1 MTRELP
7 DWQPFDPSAGSVPT
21 STAPQSPEQTGG
33 RVVVVTPTA
42 SVERNGWAARTAV
55 ALARARAGE
64 GTKVFLADLSVRRPV
79 LHDVVGVENG
89 EGVTDALLYGASI
102 RRIAVSSDE
111 PFFFAPAGTVV
122 ADAEP
127 VLAHPRWEVL
137 TRGFASAG
145 VTLLLYAPL
154 ELPGT
159 RSLFQRASE
168 VILLAAQDEAAGTDL
183 DGADGKVTLVLGPEG
198 GAPAGY
204 YEGEVPAEIPA
215 EAAGGTEAAAD
226 GVPAGEPE
234 AAVPTVSAERPRK
247 KEKAKRSSRVEMLV
261 LLLVLIL
268 GGAVVGAYYD
278 YVDVPWLTPYLEQ
291 LDGGGDA
298 APGEAAPATTP
309 PSSPEGEGPSTEP

>member
-21 STAPQSPEQTGG
+21 STVPESPEQTGG
-33 RVVVVTPTA
+33 RVVMVTPTA
-42 SVERNGWAARTAV
+42 SVETNGWAAHTAV
-55 ALARARAGE
+55 ALARGRAGG

-79 LHDVVGVENG
+79 LHEVVGVENG

-122 ADAEP
+122 ADPEP

-137 TRGFASAG
+137 TSGFASAG

-168 VILLAAQDEAAGTDL
+168 VILLAGEDEAAGIDL
-183 DGADGKVTLVLGPEG
+183 EGADGKVTLVLGPER

-204 YEGEVPAEIPA
+204 EEGDVPAEIPA
-215 EAAGGTEAAAD
+215 DAAGGADAD
-226 GVPAGEPE
+226 GAPAGEPE
-234 AAVPTVSAERPRK
+234 AAAPTVPAERSRK
-247 KEKAKRSSRVEMLV
+247 RKRAKRSSRVEVLV
-261 LLLVLIL
+261 LLLVLVL
-268 GGAVVGAYYD
+268 GGVVVGAYYD
-278 YVDVPWLTPYLEQ
+278 YIDVPWLTPYLEQ

-309 PSSPEGEGPSTEP
+309 PTSPEGEGTSTEP